1 VPPQLASGRLLPSRC
16 VVRRL
21 RPAATV
27 AFVAAG
33 RAWALEPR
41 GSRLTCLFTVRDP
54 GLFAWGPR
62 GDRALLARLEVKGVG
77 EAPSRAPGATDPV
90 AASWGRPIG
99 KAIVFVGHGGRALLK
114 AHPAGGGFSNVTP
127 LTGVQYERVVYHPSG
142 LAFAFV
148 VRRTG
153 REEVW
158 ISSNVGKEPRMLVHG
173 RFHTGF
179 DAIAFSRDGRKLY
192 FSAHHADGHVD
203 LHSLALDE
211 AAGGVPVEWR
221 GGPHE
226 RVTDVFPGRGEAIS
240 FTVGRSCPTRR
251 AVVVDWADPEGAD
264 ALPDADS
271 SRALGWIDDG
281 HLLVAT
287 GACAGPF
294 DLYSVATASLTAR
307 LLVRS
312 VEAAAVRRPERL
324 PPPLLPAAAG
334 ARSGFA

>member
-1 VPPQLASGRLLPSRC
+1 
-16 VVRRL
+16 
-21 RPAATV
+21 
-27 AFVAAG
+27 
-33 RAWALEPR
+33 
-41 GSRLTCLFTVRDP
+41 
-54 GLFAWGPR
+54 
-62 GDRALLARLEVKGVG
+62 VKGLG
-77 EAPSRAPGATDPV
+77 DAPSRPAGAADPH

-99 KAIVFVGHGGRALLK
+99 KAIVFVGRGGRALLK

-127 LTGVQYERVVYHPSG
+127 LTGVRYERVVYHPSG

-148 VRRTG
+148 VTRTS

-173 RFHTGF
+173 RLHTGF
-179 DAIAFSRDGRKLY
+179 DAIAFSRDGRRLY

-203 LHSLALDE
+203 LHSLGLVE

-226 RVTDVFPGRGEAIS
+226 RVTDVFPGRGRAVAL
-240 FTVGRSCPTRR
+240 TVGRSCPTRR
-251 AVVVDWADPEGAD
+251 ALVVDRVHPDGAD

-287 GACAGPF
+287 GGCGGPF
-294 DLYSVATASLTAR
+294 DLYSVATSSLTAR

-312 VEAAAVRRPERL
+312 VDAAAVRRPERL
-324 PPPLLPAAAG
+324 PPPPLPAAAG